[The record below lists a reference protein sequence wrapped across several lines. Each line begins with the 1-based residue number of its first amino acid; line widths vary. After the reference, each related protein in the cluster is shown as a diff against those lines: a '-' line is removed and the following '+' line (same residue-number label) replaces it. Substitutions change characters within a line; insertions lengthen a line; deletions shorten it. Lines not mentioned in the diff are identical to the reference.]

1 MESWD
6 RILEREVLRAGRVA
20 VVGIGN
26 VSRGDDA
33 AGTLVA
39 RALLAGPAKP
49 AETALVVPAG
59 EAPENYTG
67 LIRAFSPGLVV
78 LVDCAS
84 GGRRP
89 GDIFIVDPAAIA
101 EEDVSTH
108 RIPLSRLVR
117 FIRETMECRVLV
129 IGIEPSSIAEG
140 RDVSPA
146 VAAAVR
152 EAAAALRR
160 ALAAA

>member
-1 MESWD
+1 MESWEG
-6 RILEREVLRAGRVA
+6 ILEREVLRAGRVA

-26 VSRGDDA
+26 PARGDDA

-39 RALLAGPAKP
+39 RALLAGPAKLP
-49 AETALVVPAG
+49 ENVLVIPAG
-59 EAPENYTG
+59 ELPENYTG
-67 LIRAFSPGLVV
+67 PVRAFSPGLAV

-89 GDIFIVDPAAIA
+89 GDIFIVDPAAVA

-108 RIPLSRLVR
+108 RVPLSRLVR
-117 FIRETMECRVLV
+117 FIQETMECRVLV

-152 EAAAALRR
+152 EASAALRR